1 MMICKKTLLAI
12 VILLV
17 ISPIFGVI
25 LADMVGYHE
34 PLDVAAEKLGLEDTT
49 DKINWTPFLDYTVP
63 GLPDVIGY
71 IISGFIGVGIILG
84 IGYVIAKLYTGRRY
98 EERSYT

>member
-1 MMICKKTLLAI
+1 MISKKALILIVVLA
-12 VILLV
+12 L
-17 ISPIFGVI
+17 ISPVFGVM

-34 PLDVAAEKLGLEDTT
+34 PLDVAAEKLGLEDIT

-71 IISGFIGVGIILG
+71 IISGFIGVAVILG
-84 IGYVIAKLYTGRRY
+84 ICYLVKVFTTGSKR
-98 EERSYT
+98 